1 MTQLRSRLATAVVVA
16 ILGGGLVVAG
26 CGSSS
31 SGDYKKQVTQ
41 AAHQFQTDA
50 QAAGQ
55 ALSSARSPAQFK
67 TAAGQFKSAVT
78 KFTDKLSSLNPPSN
92 VKDAQD
98 KLVTDLKTFSST
110 VDQVTTQVASASNG
124 GNAKRLV
131 ALVPKLQSNVQT
143 VSADAQNLQDA
154 VNSS

>member
-1 MTQLRSRLATAVVVA
+1 
-16 ILGGGLVVAG
+16 
-26 CGSSS
+26 
-31 SGDYKKQVTQ
+31 
-41 AAHQFQTDA
+41 
-50 QAAGQ
+50 
-55 ALSSARSPAQFK
+55 
-67 TAAGQFKSAVT
+67 
-78 KFTDKLSSLNPPSN
+78 

-143 VSADAQNLQDA
+143 VSADAQNLQNA
-154 VNSS
+154 VNNS